1 MELRKKNQ
9 IAIVSNTTS
18 AVLDLYLLDYKIISI
33 MDNRSINLSPMR
45 KSKDIIFLNN
55 FKELSKFLKNIKLI
69 NEDLI
74 NNEFFY
80 LNSDLR
86 LWKKILYEN

>member
-1 MELRKKNQ
+1 
-9 IAIVSNTTS
+9 
-18 AVLDLYLLDYKIISI
+18 
-33 MDNRSINLSPMR
+33 MDDGSINLSPMR

-55 FKELSKFLKNIKLI
+55 FNELPKFLKNIKLT
-69 NEDLI
+69 NKDLI

-86 LWKKILYEN
+86 LWRKILYEN